1 MEQKV
6 STGWR
11 WIRDDGEEYKSQR
24 LAVLSFGER
33 PESRFIFSELSM
45 AGTKETD
52 VTDELR
58 AAFERMRE
66 RETS

>member
-1 MEQKV
+1 MT
-6 STGWR
+6 TGWK
-11 WIRDDGEEYKSQR
+11 WIRDDGEVYKNQR
-24 LAVLSFGER
+24 MAVLSFAER
-33 PESRFIFSELSM
+33 PDSRFIFSELSM

-58 AAFERMRE
+58 AAFERIQE